1 MPENMLR
8 YTPPPRLKLI
18 GIVTA
23 AVLVVIVVVGLITRV
38 VASRSVSNWTDANA
52 IQSVS
57 VIDLET
63 SKDAGSLVLPGNVQA
78 INAAPIYARV
88 SGYLKKWYVDI
99 GTPVKAGQLLAEI
112 DVPDQ
117 DQQLAQAK
125 ADYNTA
131 LANQRLSAQTAKR
144 YNMLGKANAIAPQLV
159 DEANGDLAAKSAA
172 TASAKANMDRLSDL
186 TNFKRITAP
195 FDGIVTSRGT
205 DVGQLVNVGTA
216 GATPLFT
223 VADDRKVRIQP
234 GYGLEGAIPDITAG
248 RVIREYMAPK
258 FRNDDYAGGLADATA
273 QLVKLIDGEPLPEPI
288 SEQGSGDKGGGD
300 WIFALLVAFIVA
312 QVARG
317 IAHRMVRIMPAGGQH
332 LGAFGQGQ
340 DRLEME
346 HVHPRHRG
354 QRGKQRVVRAHAFS
368 TKKKIAWIDFI
379 ENLKAKR
386 LAQAAGV
393 VVKDP
398 RLAPHLGGG
407 LMKIVGKRLPG
418 GGKG

>member
-8 YTPPPRLKLI
+8 HTPPPRLKLI

-23 AVLVVIVVVGLITRV
+23 AVLVAIVVVGLITRV

-223 VADDRKVRIQP
+223 VADDRKVRIYVNVPQNYSAQIHP
-234 GYGLEGAIPDITAG
+234 GMTAKFTVPDYPGQSFTATLMANAQSVNMQSGTVLMQLQADNPDHKLKAGA
-248 RVIREYMAPK
+248 Y
-258 FRNDDYAGGLADATA
+258 
-273 QLVKLIDGEPLPEPI
+273 
-288 SEQGSGDKGGGD
+288 
-300 WIFALLVAFIVA
+300 A
-312 QVARG
+312 QVSFDL
-317 IAHRMVRIMPAGGQH
+317 PA
-332 LGAFGQGQ
+332 
-340 DRLEME
+340 
-346 HVHPRHRG
+346 
-354 QRGKQRVVRAHAFS
+354 S
-368 TKKKIAWIDFI
+368 TNTIQIPASALIFN
-379 ENLKAKR
+379 ENGTSVATVGPNNR
-386 LAQAAGV
+386 V
-393 VVKDP
+393 VVKPITITRDMGTSVEI
-398 RLAPHLGGG
+398 AAG
-407 LMKIVGKRLPG
+407 LSHHDKVIDNPPDSLRAGDEVRVGKAAAS
-418 GGKG
+418 

>member
-8 YTPPPRLKLI
+8 HTPPPRLKLI

-144 YNMLGKANAIAPQLV
+144 YNMLGKANAIAP
-159 DEANGDLAAKSAA
+159 
-172 TASAKANMDRLSDL
+172 
-186 TNFKRITAP
+186 
-195 FDGIVTSRGT
+195 
-205 DVGQLVNVGTA
+205 
-216 GATPLFT
+216 
-223 VADDRKVRIQP
+223 
-234 GYGLEGAIPDITAG
+234 
-248 RVIREYMAPK
+248 
-258 FRNDDYAGGLADATA
+258 
-273 QLVKLIDGEPLPEPI
+273 
-288 SEQGSGDKGGGD
+288 
-300 WIFALLVAFIVA
+300 
-312 QVARG
+312 
-317 IAHRMVRIMPAGGQH
+317 
-332 LGAFGQGQ
+332 
-340 DRLEME
+340 
-346 HVHPRHRG
+346 
-354 QRGKQRVVRAHAFS
+354 
-368 TKKKIAWIDFI
+368 
-379 ENLKAKR
+379 
-386 LAQAAGV
+386 
-393 VVKDP
+393 
-398 RLAPHLGGG
+398 
-407 LMKIVGKRLPG
+407 
-418 GGKG
+418 

>member
-8 YTPPPRLKLI
+8 HTPPPRLKLI

-223 VADDRKVRIQP
+223 VADDRKVRIYVNVPQNYSAQIHP
-234 GYGLEGAIPDITAG
+234 GMTAKFTVPDYPGQSFTATLMANAQSVNMQSGTVLMQLQADNPDHKLKAGA
-248 RVIREYMAPK
+248 Y
-258 FRNDDYAGGLADATA
+258 
-273 QLVKLIDGEPLPEPI
+273 
-288 SEQGSGDKGGGD
+288 
-300 WIFALLVAFIVA
+300 A
-312 QVARG
+312 QVSFDL
-317 IAHRMVRIMPAGGQH
+317 PANTNTVQIPASALIFNANGTSVATVGPNN
-332 LGAFGQGQ
+332 
-340 DRLEME
+340 R
-346 HVHPRHRG
+346 
-354 QRGKQRVVRAHAFS
+354 
-368 TKKKIAWIDFI
+368 
-379 ENLKAKR
+379 
-386 LAQAAGV
+386 V
-393 VVKDP
+393 VVKPITITRDMGTSVEI
-398 RLAPHLGGG
+398 AAG
-407 LMKIVGKRLPG
+407 LSHHDKVNDNPPDSLRAGDEVRVGKAAAS
-418 GGKG
+418 

>member
-8 YTPPPRLKLI
+8 HTPPPRLKLI

-172 TASAKANMDRLSDL
+172 TASAKAKMDRLSDL
-186 TNFKRITAP
+186 TNFNRITAP

-223 VADDRKVRIQP
+223 VADDRKVRIYVNVPQNYSAQIHP
-234 GYGLEGAIPDITAG
+234 GMTAKFTVPDYPGQSFTATLMANAQSVNMQSGTVLMQLQADNPDHKLKAGA
-248 RVIREYMAPK
+248 Y
-258 FRNDDYAGGLADATA
+258 
-273 QLVKLIDGEPLPEPI
+273 
-288 SEQGSGDKGGGD
+288 
-300 WIFALLVAFIVA
+300 A
-312 QVARG
+312 QVSFDL
-317 IAHRMVRIMPAGGQH
+317 PANTNTVQIPASALIFNANGTSVATVGPNN
-332 LGAFGQGQ
+332 
-340 DRLEME
+340 R
-346 HVHPRHRG
+346 
-354 QRGKQRVVRAHAFS
+354 
-368 TKKKIAWIDFI
+368 
-379 ENLKAKR
+379 
-386 LAQAAGV
+386 V
-393 VVKDP
+393 VVKPITITRDMGTSVEI
-398 RLAPHLGGG
+398 AAG
-407 LMKIVGKRLPG
+407 LSHHDKVIDNPPDSLRAGDEVRVGKAAAS
-418 GGKG
+418 

>member
-8 YTPPPRLKLI
+8 HTPPPRLKLI

-99 GTPVKAGQLLAEI
+99 GTPLKAGQLLAEI

-223 VADDRKVRIQP
+223 VADDRKVRIYVNVPQNYSAQIHP
-234 GYGLEGAIPDITAG
+234 GMTAKFTVPDYPGQSFTATLMANAQSVNMQSGTVLMQLQADNPDHKLKAGA
-248 RVIREYMAPK
+248 Y
-258 FRNDDYAGGLADATA
+258 
-273 QLVKLIDGEPLPEPI
+273 
-288 SEQGSGDKGGGD
+288 
-300 WIFALLVAFIVA
+300 A
-312 QVARG
+312 QVSFDL
-317 IAHRMVRIMPAGGQH
+317 PANTNTVQIPASALIFNANGTSVATVGPNN
-332 LGAFGQGQ
+332 
-340 DRLEME
+340 R
-346 HVHPRHRG
+346 
-354 QRGKQRVVRAHAFS
+354 
-368 TKKKIAWIDFI
+368 
-379 ENLKAKR
+379 
-386 LAQAAGV
+386 V
-393 VVKDP
+393 VVKPITITRDMGTSVEI
-398 RLAPHLGGG
+398 AAG
-407 LMKIVGKRLPG
+407 LSHHDKVINNPPDSLRAGDEVRVGKAAAS
-418 GGKG
+418 

>member
-8 YTPPPRLKLI
+8 HTPPPRLKLI

-223 VADDRKVRIQP
+223 VADDRKVRIYVNVPQNYSAQIHP
-234 GYGLEGAIPDITAG
+234 GMTAKFTVPDYPGQSFTATLMANAQSVNMQSGTVLMQLQADNPDHKLKAGA
-248 RVIREYMAPK
+248 Y
-258 FRNDDYAGGLADATA
+258 
-273 QLVKLIDGEPLPEPI
+273 
-288 SEQGSGDKGGGD
+288 
-300 WIFALLVAFIVA
+300 A
-312 QVARG
+312 QVSFDL
-317 IAHRMVRIMPAGGQH
+317 PA
-332 LGAFGQGQ
+332 
-340 DRLEME
+340 
-346 HVHPRHRG
+346 
-354 QRGKQRVVRAHAFS
+354 S
-368 TKKKIAWIDFI
+368 TNTIQIPASALIFN
-379 ENLKAKR
+379 ENGTSVATVGPNNR
-386 LAQAAGV
+386 V
-393 VVKDP
+393 VVKPITITRDMGTSVEI
-398 RLAPHLGGG
+398 AAG
-407 LMKIVGKRLPG
+407 LSHHDKVIDNPPDSLRAGDEVRVGKAAAS
-418 GGKG
+418 

>member
-8 YTPPPRLKLI
+8 HTPPPRLKLI

-223 VADDRKVRIQP
+223 VADDRKVRIYVNVPQNYSAQIHP
-234 GYGLEGAIPDITAG
+234 GMTAKFTVPDYPGQSFTATLMANAQSVNMQSGTVLMQLQADNPDHKLKAGA
-248 RVIREYMAPK
+248 Y
-258 FRNDDYAGGLADATA
+258 
-273 QLVKLIDGEPLPEPI
+273 
-288 SEQGSGDKGGGD
+288 
-300 WIFALLVAFIVA
+300 A
-312 QVARG
+312 QVSFDL
-317 IAHRMVRIMPAGGQH
+317 PANTNTVQIPASALIFNANGTSVATVGPNN
-332 LGAFGQGQ
+332 
-340 DRLEME
+340 R
-346 HVHPRHRG
+346 
-354 QRGKQRVVRAHAFS
+354 
-368 TKKKIAWIDFI
+368 
-379 ENLKAKR
+379 
-386 LAQAAGV
+386 V
-393 VVKDP
+393 VVKPITITRDMGTSVEI
-398 RLAPHLGGG
+398 AAG
-407 LMKIVGKRLPG
+407 LTHHDKVIDNPPDSLRAGDEVRVGKAAAS
-418 GGKG
+418 

>member
-8 YTPPPRLKLI
+8 HTPPPRLKLI

-159 DEANGDLAAKSAA
+159 DETNGDLAAKSAA

-223 VADDRKVRIQP
+223 VADDRKVRIYVNVPQNYSAQIHP
-234 GYGLEGAIPDITAG
+234 GMTAKFTVPDYPGQSFTATLMANAQSVNMQSGTVLMQLQADNPDHKLKAGA
-248 RVIREYMAPK
+248 Y
-258 FRNDDYAGGLADATA
+258 
-273 QLVKLIDGEPLPEPI
+273 
-288 SEQGSGDKGGGD
+288 
-300 WIFALLVAFIVA
+300 A
-312 QVARG
+312 QVSFDL
-317 IAHRMVRIMPAGGQH
+317 PANTNTVQIPASALIFNANGTSVATVGPNN
-332 LGAFGQGQ
+332 
-340 DRLEME
+340 R
-346 HVHPRHRG
+346 
-354 QRGKQRVVRAHAFS
+354 
-368 TKKKIAWIDFI
+368 
-379 ENLKAKR
+379 
-386 LAQAAGV
+386 V
-393 VVKDP
+393 VVKPITITRDMGTSVEI
-398 RLAPHLGGG
+398 AAG
-407 LMKIVGKRLPG
+407 LSHHDKVIDNPPDSLRAGDEVRVGKAAAS
-418 GGKG
+418 

>member
-8 YTPPPRLKLI
+8 HTPPPRLKLI

-223 VADDRKVRIQP
+223 VADDRKVRIYVNVPQNYSAQIHP
-234 GYGLEGAIPDITAG
+234 GMTAKFTVPDYPGQSFTATLMANAQSVNMQSGTVLMQLQADNPGHKLKAGAYAQVSFDLPASANTVQIPASALIFNENGTSVATVGPNNRVVMKPISITRDMGTSVEIAAGLSHHDKVIDNPPDSLRPG
-248 RVIREYMAPK
+248 DEVRVSKAAP
-258 FRNDDYAGGLADATA
+258 ATA
-273 QLVKLIDGEPLPEPI
+273 
-288 SEQGSGDKGGGD
+288 S
-300 WIFALLVAFIVA
+300 
-312 QVARG
+312 
-317 IAHRMVRIMPAGGQH
+317 
-332 LGAFGQGQ
+332 
-340 DRLEME
+340 
-346 HVHPRHRG
+346 
-354 QRGKQRVVRAHAFS
+354 
-368 TKKKIAWIDFI
+368 
-379 ENLKAKR
+379 
-386 LAQAAGV
+386 
-393 VVKDP
+393 
-398 RLAPHLGGG
+398 
-407 LMKIVGKRLPG
+407 
-418 GGKG
+418 

>member
-8 YTPPPRLKLI
+8 HTPPPRLKLI

-223 VADDRKVRIQP
+223 VADDRKVRIYVNVPQNYSAQIHP
-234 GYGLEGAIPDITAG
+234 GMTAKFTVPDYPGQSFTATLMANAQSVNMQSGTVLMQLQADNPDHKLKAGA
-248 RVIREYMAPK
+248 Y
-258 FRNDDYAGGLADATA
+258 
-273 QLVKLIDGEPLPEPI
+273 
-288 SEQGSGDKGGGD
+288 
-300 WIFALLVAFIVA
+300 A
-312 QVARG
+312 QVSFDL
-317 IAHRMVRIMPAGGQH
+317 PANTNTVQIPASALIFNANGTSVATVGPNN
-332 LGAFGQGQ
+332 
-340 DRLEME
+340 R
-346 HVHPRHRG
+346 
-354 QRGKQRVVRAHAFS
+354 
-368 TKKKIAWIDFI
+368 
-379 ENLKAKR
+379 
-386 LAQAAGV
+386 V
-393 VVKDP
+393 VVKPITITRDMGTSVEI
-398 RLAPHLGGG
+398 AAG
-407 LMKIVGKRLPG
+407 LSHHDKVIDNPPDSLRAGDEVRVGKAAAS
-418 GGKG
+418 

>member
-8 YTPPPRLKLI
+8 HTPPPRLKLI

-144 YNMLGKANAIAPQLV
+144 YNLLGKANAIAPQLV

-223 VADDRKVRIQP
+223 VADDRKVRIYVNVPQNYSAQIHP
-234 GYGLEGAIPDITAG
+234 GMTAKFTVPDYPGQSFTATLMANAQSVNMQSGTVLMQLQADNPDHKLKAGA
-248 RVIREYMAPK
+248 Y
-258 FRNDDYAGGLADATA
+258 
-273 QLVKLIDGEPLPEPI
+273 
-288 SEQGSGDKGGGD
+288 
-300 WIFALLVAFIVA
+300 A
-312 QVARG
+312 QVSFDL
-317 IAHRMVRIMPAGGQH
+317 PANTNTVQIPASALIFNANGTSVATVGPNN
-332 LGAFGQGQ
+332 
-340 DRLEME
+340 R
-346 HVHPRHRG
+346 
-354 QRGKQRVVRAHAFS
+354 
-368 TKKKIAWIDFI
+368 
-379 ENLKAKR
+379 
-386 LAQAAGV
+386 V
-393 VVKDP
+393 VVKPITITRDMGTSVEI
-398 RLAPHLGGG
+398 AAG
-407 LMKIVGKRLPG
+407 LSHHDKVIDNPPDSLRAGDEVRVGKAAAS
-418 GGKG
+418 